1 MCRIGKS
8 SFWLENLSV
17 RWNPLRILG
26 VLLSLELRLCR
37 ALPES
42 ASHSHVACSA
52 SRCDVR
58 GRQPLWKRGL
68 GVAAPRCPSADK
80 SMVVEILATGQLYEW
95 SCRSAAGLGLESS
108 QRHWLYNSSR
118 LPIVAIC
125 LWFLLGFRC
134 CWSAIRPCEDCNV
147 WPHSGVQFSP
157 AGLVGLWS

>member
-1 MCRIGKS
+1 MLIKGCKVCVELVSRVFGSRISPFVGILYG
-8 SFWLENLSV
+8 FSV
-17 RWNPLRILG
+17 FFSPT
-26 VLLSLELRLCR
+26 
-37 ALPES
+37 LPES

-125 LWFLLGFRC
+125 LWFLLGVLSSRA
-134 CWSAIRPCEDCNV
+134 SRV
-147 WPHSGVQFSP
+147 
-157 AGLVGLWS
+157 